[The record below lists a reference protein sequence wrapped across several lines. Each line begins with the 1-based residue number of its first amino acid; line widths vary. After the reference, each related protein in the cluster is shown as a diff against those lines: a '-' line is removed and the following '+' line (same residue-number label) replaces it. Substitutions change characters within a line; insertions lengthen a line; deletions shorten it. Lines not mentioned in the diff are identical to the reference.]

1 MRKPSRNEPEPMEI
15 DEPDCMDID
24 PSGRNSPTASPEP
37 SVELDDHPC
46 PTKLIGRLSGPKAD
60 ATLWPALLSP
70 YLIERSHLLQNFYL
84 FVAGAHIDGLIAENG
99 RLTTEAY
106 RANKRKLDAK
116 SDLRWS
122 TLYTHHVK
130 CSWEKENGLKAQIN
144 YIRQAPESTVRCWQG
159 PTLLMKILVA
169 LEASDTIRARN
180 ERLEEYKRD
189 GWRGL
194 LSRDKI
200 GKEVAG

>member
-1 MRKPSRNEPEPMEI
+1 MRKVNRNEPEPMEI
-15 DEPDCMDID
+15 DEVDCMDID
-24 PSGRNSPTASPEP
+24 PPGRNSPTASLGP
-37 SVELDDHPC
+37 SGELDGNSYPA
-46 PTKLIGRLSGPKAD
+46 KLIDRLSGPKAD
-60 ATLWPALLSP
+60 ATPWPALLSP
-70 YLIERSHLLQNFYL
+70 YLPERSHLLQNFYL

-106 RANKRKLDAK
+106 KANKRKLDAK

-122 TLYTHHVK
+122 TLYTHYVK
-130 CSWEKENGLKAQIN
+130 CPWKKESGPKTQID
-144 YIRQAPESTVRCWQG
+144 YIRQAPESTVRSWQG

-180 ERLEEYKRD
+180 ERLKEYKRD

-194 LSRDKI
+194 LSRGKI
-200 GKEVAG
+200 GEVAD